1 MHQFELFRVPDLDLG
16 VVRADG
22 EVVSV
27 LQPTDRR
34 DVVVLQQMPLIVI
47 GTAQWSAWYG
57 TWWISTASTVLVS
70 SMIWPESA
78 FHR

>member
-1 MHQFELFRVPDLDLG
+1 MHQFELFRVPDLDLR

-34 DVVVLQQMPLIVI
+34 DVVVLQHMPLIVI
-47 GTAQWSAWYG
+47 GTAQWYG
-57 TWWISTASTVLVS
+57 TWRISTASTVLVS